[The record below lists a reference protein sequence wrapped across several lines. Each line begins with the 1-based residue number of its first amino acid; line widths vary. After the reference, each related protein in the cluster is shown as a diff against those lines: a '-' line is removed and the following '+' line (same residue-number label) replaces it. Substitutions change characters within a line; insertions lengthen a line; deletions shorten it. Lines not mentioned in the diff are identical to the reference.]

1 MNLFAQTTATVI
13 LPLLLLVSL
22 FCYINVSLAQ
32 NCKSQ
37 ISRTIIVDQSGK
49 SKFKTVQ
56 SAIDSIPENN
66 NQWVKIH
73 INAGTYKEKVHI
85 PCQKPCIF
93 LEGEGIDVTTI
104 TYNDHQ
110 STDESATFSSSPDN
124 VVASKIT
131 FKNSFDVG
139 KMLSLQ
145 EIKDGNDVVPALSAR
160 IYGDKS
166 GFYDCRFVG
175 YQDTLW
181 DVEGRHYY
189 KNCIIEGAVDF
200 IFGSG
205 QSYFEDCV
213 INATSPG
220 FITAQ
225 GRESDNDPSGFVFK
239 GGSVVGSNP
248 ASSFLGRAYGP
259 YSRVIFYGTNLGS
272 VVHPKGWHSWHFA
285 THEDKFTY
293 GEVNC
298 KGAGANLSK
307 RVPWEKKLVATQLN
321 QFSRSSFVDHDN
333 WILQQQTSLTIGE
346 T

>member
-1 MNLFAQTTATVI
+1 MNLFHFLF

-22 FCYINVSLAQ
+22 FCYISVSLAQ
-32 NCKSQ
+32 NCNSK

-73 INAGTYKEKVHI
+73 INAETYKEKVHI

-110 STDESATFSSSPDN
+110 STDQSATFSSSPDN

-139 KMLSLQ
+139 KMLSLK
-145 EIKDGNDVVPALSAR
+145 EIKDGNYAVPALSAR

-181 DVEGRHYY
+181 DVEGRHYF

-205 QSYFEDCV
+205 QSYFEV
-213 INATSPG
+213 
-220 FITAQ
+220 FIYIIIITCD
-225 GRESDNDPSGFVFK
+225 ENFD
-239 GGSVVGSNP
+239 
-248 ASSFLGRAYGP
+248 
-259 YSRVIFYGTNLGS
+259 
-272 VVHPKGWHSWHFA
+272 
-285 THEDKFTY
+285 
-293 GEVNC
+293 
-298 KGAGANLSK
+298 
-307 RVPWEKKLVATQLN
+307 
-321 QFSRSSFVDHDN
+321 
-333 WILQQQTSLTIGE
+333 LT
-346 T
+346 